1 MANIIT
7 QCCIEYIS
15 PWEGF
20 ELIALIVIDTDFI
33 CSCKS
38 NHYTIPTTTTT
49 MWYWICYYINSLCK
63 MTYLHVMVTMWYWIC
78 YYINS
83 LCKMTYLHVMVTMWY
98 WICYYIN
105 SLCKMT
111 YLHVMVTYHCCD
123 IRLVLWCL
131 TPLSTIFQL
140 WLDGK
145 IYFWSKVEKITDL
158 SMTNIITQWA
168 GYKIIVLMVIPYV
181 VFVRWLTH
189 RLWWPILV
197 SRLQRLD

>member
-83 LCKMTYLHVMVTMWY
+83 LCKMTYLHVMVT
-98 WICYYIN
+98 
-105 SLCKMT
+105 
-111 YLHVMVTYHCCD
+111 YHCCD
-123 IRLVLWCL
+123 IRLVLRCL